1 MGSSHIASMVKNEKL
16 LSVVVPIFNEE
27 GNLDTMHAR
36 LTQALSNVAWNYE
49 ILFVDDG
56 SRDGSRQKIRELA
69 DRDPHVYYIYFSRN
83 FGHQI
88 AVTAGLDAV
97 RGQAVVIIDGDL
109 QDPPE
114 LIPQLLGKYGEGY
127 DVVYARRRSREGETA
142 FKKFTAR
149 MFYRTLKRITSIDI
163 PLDTG
168 DFRLID
174 RKVVEYLK
182 RMPEQN
188 KFLRGQIAW
197 LGFRQAEVLFQRDK
211 RMHGK
216 SGYTLGKMFRFA
228 MDGITGFS
236 DLPLHFLVRIGF
248 LMAVVSFLVIL
259 FALYMHFILQRT
271 ITGWTSLII
280 TSTFIGGVQ
289 LLSIGIIGEY
299 LSRINRDVRKRPLYI
314 VERTNCG
321 PAANG
326 EDFDGAGSTDPH
338 APRRG

>member
-1 MGSSHIASMVKNEKL
+1 MEAKSNKEIDI
-16 LSVVVPIFNEE
+16 SVIIPIYNKQQIIDE
-27 GNLDTMHAR
+27 LYTR
-36 LTQALSNVAWNYE
+36 LQQTVSQISENYE
-49 ILFVDDG
+49 LIFVNDG
-56 SRDGSRQKIRELA
+56 SKDHSLLELLKLTEK
-69 DRDPHVYYIYFSRN
+69 DHRVFYINFSRN

-88 AVTAGLDAV
+88 AVTAGLDAC
-97 RGQAVVIIDGDL
+97 RGNAVVIIDGDL

-114 LIPQLLGKYGEGY
+114 LISELYAKHKEGY
-127 DVVYARRRSREGETA
+127 EVVYARRKERKGESF
-142 FKKFTAR
+142 FKKITAKL
-149 MFYRTLKRITSIDI
+149 FYRTLKRITSIDI

-289 LLSIGIIGEY
+289 LLSIG
-299 LSRINRDVRKRPLYI
+299 
-314 VERTNCG
+314 
-321 PAANG
+321 
-326 EDFDGAGSTDPH
+326 
-338 APRRG
+338 